1 MHLSSE
7 QLPCWSLTA
16 VVARELIC
24 QVAQHFSL
32 PLASFGRQHWIARL
46 SLVGLTHVGAELLDH
61 LLQRPQVTVGGGDV
75 IFFFFSAPTPS
86 FFFFHSPNSYGV
98 FLYGSQDLTGNL
110 ASLLPQSWLRWDGG
124 TLSACGDGMTEC
136 SRKSILVSFLNMLC
150 SHYSTLWNLK
160 SFYLAAYKLR
170 DVFPIQRLA
179 L

>member
-16 VVARELIC
+16 VVAHELIC

-46 SLVGLTHVGAELLDH
+46 SLVGLTRVGAELLDH
-61 LLQRPQVTVGGGDV
+61 LLQRQQFTVGGGDV
-75 IFFFFSAPTPS
+75 IFFFSAPTSS
-86 FFFFHSPNSYGV
+86 FFFFHSPNSYDV

-124 TLSACGDGMTEC
+124 TLSACGDGMTEL
-136 SRKSILVSFLNMLC
+136 ILVSFLNMLC
-150 SHYSTLWNLK
+150 SHYSTLWNL
-160 SFYLAAYKLR
+160 
-170 DVFPIQRLA
+170 QRLYLVA
-179 L
+179 